1 MGDSFA
7 VVFPDICSWA
17 TPVPSAPRAAP
28 QCVRVGCP
36 SSGCMNAMS
45 AAVSLRG
52 PAALQGL
59 LSRASRH
66 SDRVIVPLNDAAV
79 QGSPE
84 VPAFYCVHALSGAG
98 GSDFADLARLMPRVG
113 FFGIQ
118 APPKMMSDAAF
129 GTTIHSVASRYADD
143 LVQFQPQGPFQ
154 LGGWSAGAS
163 IALEMAQLLRRVH
176 HREVSLLVA
185 FDAAPENS
193 AAGRSAWHPAYL
205 VELIRNLPHWA
216 AHEGM
221 FRPGYFRAVARQTA
235 HKVMACGE
243 TAVARARG
251 ELVSTGHAVEGFM
264 DLSRY
269 PISQRSFMTR
279 LYHAVLRYQP
289 EAYAGRVLVYEA
301 GVKPLYH
308 LPQVGRVWRKIADT
322 TKIKR
327 IEGTTHLSILREP
340 GVRFLAADL
349 QARIEG
355 AAAAPIHVQQT
366 PGANR
371 AAA

>member
-1 MGDSFA
+1 
-7 VVFPDICSWA
+7 
-17 TPVPSAPRAAP
+17 
-28 QCVRVGCP
+28 
-36 SSGCMNAMS
+36 MNAIS
-45 AAVSLRG
+45 EAVSFRE
-52 PAALQGL
+52 PAALRGL
-59 LSRASRH
+59 LSRASRN
-66 SDRVIVPLNDAAV
+66 SDRVIVPLNDAALE
-79 QGSPE
+79 GGHG

-98 GSDFADLARLMPRVG
+98 GSDFADLARLMPKVG

-129 GTTIHSVASRYADD
+129 GDSIKSVAGRYADD
-143 LVQFQPQGPFQ
+143 LARFQPEGPFL

-163 IALEMAQLLRRVH
+163 IALEMAQILSRVH

-205 VELIRNLPHWA
+205 VDLARNLPLWA

-221 FRPGYFRAVARQTA
+221 FRAGYFRSIARQMA

-251 ELVSTGHAVEGFM
+251 EPASTGHAVEGFM

-269 PISQRSFMTR
+269 PTSQRSFMTR
-279 LYHAVLRYQP
+279 LYHAVLRYKP
-289 EAYAGRVLVYEA
+289 EPYTGRVLVYEA

-308 LPQVGRVWRKIADT
+308 LPQVGRVWRNIAQT
-322 TKIKR
+322 TEIMC
-327 IEGTTHLSILREP
+327 IDGTTHLSILREP
-340 GVRFLAADL
+340 CVRILAADL
-349 QARIEG
+349 QARIAAVG
-355 AAAAPIHVQQT
+355 ARLA
-366 PGANR
+366 
-371 AAA
+371 